1 MRAAPSRRKHADMY
15 SKRTFDIV
23 GGTLLA
29 LVVLPVIVVL
39 AVVSALVFR
48 AWPFFCQ
55 DRVGRDGRTIRVVK
69 IRSLAPATPSGA
81 DKYELQQLQHRRFG
95 RFIRGTHL
103 DELPQL
109 FLVPIGRMS
118 LVGPRPEMPH
128 IALRFSPEQR
138 AAREQLRPGC
148 TGLWQVSSAA
158 DRMMHEAPEFDLF
171 YAAHRSL
178 RLDLWILW
186 RTARQSIVAG
196 SVSLDSLPSW
206 SGTRALVAS
215 AALDDVRTA

>member
-1 MRAAPSRRKHADMY
+1 MH

-29 LVVLPVIVVL
+29 LVVVPVVLTL
-39 AVVSALVFR
+39 AVVSAIVFR

-55 DRVGRDGRTIRVVK
+55 DRVGRGGRPIRVIK

-81 DKYELQQLQHRRFG
+81 DKYELQRFEHRRFG
-95 RFIRGTHL
+95 RFIRRTHL

-128 IALRFSPEQR
+128 IAQRFSPDQR
-138 AAREQLRPGC
+138 AARELLRPGC
-148 TGLWQVSSAA
+148 TGLWQVSDAA
-158 DRMMHEAPEFDLF
+158 TRMMHEAPEFDLF
-171 YAAHRSL
+171 YATHRSL

-196 SVSLDSLPSW
+196 TVSLDSLPAW
-206 SGTRALVAS
+206 SGARSLVTS
-215 AALDDVRTA
+215 TAAIDEVRTA